1 MADKPQ
7 LFSGARGLI
16 KYKNSAGIDVTLAIA
31 TDISINVRE
40 QLRPSYV
47 IGELG
52 PLSIEPLSLDV
63 DCSIGRL
70 VPVNVGTVQQGATP
84 NAAPSALPGRAST
97 DQAPSALGSA
107 KTAIDLGLE
116 ERLDQ
121 ILSAQSLEIAIYDKV
136 SGGADGLKTVSI
148 IKEARFTGRSMT
160 VSSGDVAQE
169 RLNFVGIWDS
179 SVNAAGEAQPAD
191 ETGYKL

>member
-16 KYKNSAGIDVTLAIA
+16 KYKNSAGAEVTLAIA

-70 VPVNVGTVQQGATP
+70 VPVNVGAVAQGAAP
-84 NAAPSALPGRAST
+84 NQVPQPLPGRQPADAAPSQLS
-97 DQAPSALGSA
+97 SAA
-107 KTAIDLGLE
+107 TAIDLGLE

-121 ILSAQSLEIAIYDKV
+121 ILNSNSLEIVIYDKFM
-136 SGGADGLKTVSI
+136 GNGNDLKTVSV
-148 IKEARFTGRSMT
+148 IKEARFTGRSMS

-169 RLNFVGIWDS
+169 RLNFVGIWDAGAD
-179 SVNAAGEAQPAD
+179 NQAADDTG
-191 ETGYKL
+191 TGYKL